1 MLSLPSLRCRIERR
15 NLRRALPLV
24 LFVVLTG
31 LAACSPIQTW
41 RNLTGASKNDPNPKT
56 TPNTKNLEAGAEVPY
71 PNLATVPPPPTG
83 GLTEAQLE
91 KLTKSLIADNANAK
105 YNTEKLRGGFAAGPP
120 PPAPGPVAAAA
131 PASAAK
137 PSASAGLAAGAA
149 AAPAEQVATAP
160 AGPVAGAAAAPAE
173 QVATAPAGP
182 VAGAAAAPAEQVTAS
197 PAGAGPTAPA
207 KKGKLPTGRR
217 KPGEPPQPGPM
228 ESSLTMPR
236 MASMPPP
243 EAVEPAPPAPHLLAP
258 EKRPAPVGTL
268 ASLPP
273 SARYE
278 PPPPAPDIAPPPKA
292 AAAKPA
298 KPAPKGGV
306 RLAAVM
312 FPSQST
318 TLSGF
323 DQQQL
328 AAIVPFYKL
337 HPGIIRVVGYA
348 GAAGGGTLAQLNSFS
363 AALDRAQAV
372 AAVLTKAGIPAAKIK
387 VEAAPT
393 TALGPPRAEVLLEPA
408 G

>member
-1 MLSLPSLRCRIERR
+1 M
-15 NLRRALPLV
+15 RRAPPLA
-24 LFVVLTG
+24 LFVVLAG
-31 LAACSPIQTW
+31 LSACSPVQTW

-56 TPNTKNLEAGAEVPY
+56 TPNTKNLEAGAEAPY

-91 KLTKSLIADNANAK
+91 KLTKSLIADRANAK
-105 YNTEKLRGGFAAGPP
+105 YNTEQLRGGFAAGPA

-137 PSASAGLAAGAA
+137 PSASAGPAAGAA
-149 AAPAEQVATAP
+149 AAPAEQVAAAP
-160 AGPVAGAAAAPAE
+160 AGPMAGAAAAPAE
-173 QVATAPAGP
+173 QV
-182 VAGAAAAPAEQVTAS
+182 VAS
-197 PAGAGPTAPA
+197 PAGAGRAASA
-207 KKGKLPTGRR
+207 KTGKLPTGRR
-217 KPGEPPQPGPM
+217 EPGEPPQPGPM

-243 EAVEPAPPAPHLLAP
+243 EAIEPAPPAPHLPAP
-258 EKRPAPVGTL
+258 ETTPAPAGTL

-273 SARYE
+273 STQYE
-278 PPPPAPDIAPPPKA
+278 APPPAPHIAPPPKP

-298 KPAPKGGV
+298 KPLPKGGV

-372 AAVLTKAGIPAAKIK
+372 AAVLAKAGIPPAKIK
-387 VEAAPT
+387 VEAAPS